1 MYSIFAIKKIKYI
14 KHNWK
19 WSISEDPN
27 LEQKSCVCVSII
39 FYLAEDQGSFEWMI
53 PVHHRRRAQTT
64 NPDDKCTQHSDRIQ
78 NMGGRRLP
86 PVNLSIRRWSLKP
99 KNLQALQA
107 LQALQKTG
115 FGSASGFFAALALQA
130 LQKPGFCRFLQRLQV
145 FRFQGSSAD
154 IQVDRG

>member
-1 MYSIFAIKKIKYI
+1 MYSIFAIKKVKYI

-39 FYLAEDQGSFEWMI
+39 LYLAEDQISFEWMI
-53 PVHHRRRAQTT
+53 PVHHRRRAQTM
-64 NPDDKCTQHSDRIQ
+64 NPDDKYTQHSDRIQ

-86 PVNLSIRRWSLKP
+86 PVNLSIRRWCVKP
-99 KNLQALQA
+99 KNPQA

-115 FGSASGFFAALALQA
+115 FCSACGFFAALALHA
-130 LQKPGFCRFLQRLQV
+130 LQKLGFCRFCGFFAALAALALQKNR
-145 FRFQGSSAD
+145 
-154 IQVDRG
+154 